1 MLIIKNLLL
10 FQEALKSVYAY
21 KLRTILALLSI
32 ALGISG
38 VTLVVGSVYGAFD
51 KVYEMLEQFGSDA
64 AIIFGGVQKM
74 RAAGFRGQT
83 LTLEDAKAIKN
94 AFPTAY
100 VVVPMN
106 FKGGVK
112 TSYKGNYIQT
122 RLEGATEGYADAWSW
137 PIFEGMDFT
146 KEDVAAASKKCL
158 LGSYTKE
165 KLFDEMDP
173 IGKYI
178 TVGNFNCQVTGILVE
193 RGVSSQGHNVNDKIL
208 MPLTSLSKY
217 ILKEYKYV
225 RIIRVR
231 FEDIKNLSSRIE
243 ELKSFLRRQHNLGPE
258 IDDDFVI
265 ISPKEILK
273 FFFTIVGSLVI
284 FLIVITIMMVTVGG
298 FVMANLFLLSVQDRT
313 KEIGIRRSVGATR
326 SDIFL
331 QYMYEFG
338 IITVMGGCLGFLLGV
353 IFSRF
358 LSNFELFAVTIS
370 FNVFIASIFV
380 SILIAIVFGIMPAR
394 NASRVDPIKAI
405 RT

>member
-1 MLIIKNLLL
+1 
-10 FQEALKSVYAY
+10 
-21 KLRTILALLSI
+21 
-32 ALGISG
+32 
-38 VTLVVGSVYGAFD
+38 
-51 KVYEMLEQFGSDA
+51 
-64 AIIFGGVQKM
+64 
-74 RAAGFRGQT
+74 
-83 LTLEDAKAIKN
+83 
-94 AFPTAY
+94 
-100 VVVPMN
+100 
-106 FKGGVK
+106 
-112 TSYKGNYIQT
+112 
-122 RLEGATEGYADAWSW
+122 
-137 PIFEGMDFT
+137 
-146 KEDVAAASKKCL
+146 
-158 LGSYTKE
+158 
-165 KLFDEMDP
+165 
-173 IGKYI
+173 
-178 TVGNFNCQVTGILVE
+178 
-193 RGVSSQGHNVNDKIL
+193 
-208 MPLTSLSKY
+208 
-217 ILKEYKYV
+217 V

-380 SILIAIVFGIMPAR
+380 SILIAIIFGIMPAR